1 MGCGSSGQ
9 VISSQDT
16 DKNGEGNS
24 NGKHVNN
31 GHHDNE
37 LPTVVLPDTPVKPK
51 PPVAYEIPLEEFTD
65 GRPAA
70 SPPPHLQRLLQPP
83 SADISLPRIEE
94 KLAEAEQR
102 RLTILQQRANSAQK
116 RIQKTMR
123 SLPDSGNFGM
133 IQNTEGNHGPNTLPI
148 PPEPGVCEDKNI

>member
-16 DKNGEGNS
+16 DKNGEAKS
-24 NGKHVNN
+24 NGKQVN
-31 GHHDNE
+31 GHHDND

-51 PPVAYEIPLEEFTD
+51 PPVAYEIPLEEFSG
-65 GRPAA
+65 GRPMA

-83 SADISLPRIEE
+83 SADITLPRIEE

-102 RLTILQQRANSAQK
+102 RLTILQQRAASAQK
-116 RIQKTMR
+116 RIQKTIR
-123 SLPDSGNFGM
+123 SPDNGNFG
-133 IQNTEGNHGPNTLPI
+133 ILQNTEGKHTSNPLPI
-148 PPEPGVCEDKNI
+148 PPEPGVCEDRIM